1 MGPMGLSQA
10 LLCPL
15 SLPSSIM
22 TPVSVS
28 YLPPYVSSG
37 SPAPY
42 MLWTRFPCPP
52 HSSAPLSGIDR
63 RRILS
68 DIGEGLH
75 SLSHGH
81 HYLCY
86 DPVLVGFLELIPR
99 TRIHSLPV
107 MEAAPECA
115 AWGCIEGR
123 RTETWF
129 LPVRVSEGA
138 RGCCMHSSGLGPR
151 RIGGK

>member
-1 MGPMGLSQA
+1 MCPRAPQLPICSGPDFHAHLTPLLLFLGL
-10 LLCPL
+10 
-15 SLPSSIM
+15 
-22 TPVSVS
+22 TGG
-28 YLPPYVSSG
+28 VSS
-37 SPAPY
+37 
-42 MLWTRFPCPP
+42 LTLVRVFT
-52 HSSAPLSGIDR
+52 
-63 RRILS
+63 
-68 DIGEGLH
+68 
-75 SLSHGH
+75 LSHGH